1 MNAPIDVT
9 DIQIE
14 TERLILR
21 PWRQSDLEDFFEYAS
36 VDGVGQM
43 AGWQPHESLEKSQQI
58 LDLFISGKETFALE
72 LRENGKV
79 IGSLGLEESDRT
91 PADIENLQGREI
103 GYVLS
108 KDYWGKEL
116 MSEAVKA
123 VTAYCFDTL
132 HFDFL
137 LCGHYTW
144 NRQSQRVIEKCGFT
158 FRQELPHETRMGT
171 VETVRMY
178 IRYSDAL
185 ITGPFSAA
193 TVHIKT
199 QRLILRPI
207 EESDAQ
213 DLYEILSDPETADQ
227 SGAKRQE
234 SLDDARELLSRYIQY
249 DCVLAVVLKQNDK
262 MVGICTLQARLW
274 EKYPIAPVLVGRELG
289 CELNRSDW
297 GRGLMP
303 EAIQAVRKYCF
314 DTLGYDFISAGHF
327 LRNTRSCHMLQKCGF
342 QFLFEDDFSMHS
354 GRQERIRTYISY
366 NPQKEGR
373 HV

>member
-9 DIQIE
+9 DIRIE

-58 LDLFISGKETFALE
+58 LNHFISEKKTFALE
-72 LRENGKV
+72 LKENSKV
-79 IGSLGLEESDRT
+79 IGSLGLEECDRT
-91 PADIENLQGREI
+91 PAGIENLQGREI

-108 KDYWGKEL
+108 KDYWGRGL
-116 MSEAVKA
+116 MPEAVKA

-144 NRQSQRVIEKCGFT
+144 NHQSQRVIKKCGFV
-158 FRQELPHETRMGT
+158 FLQELTHETRMGT
-171 VETVRMY
+171 VENVRLY

-193 TVHIKT
+193 VTHIET
-199 QRLILRPI
+199 ERLSLRPI
-207 EESDAQ
+207 GEADAQ

-227 SGAKRQE
+227 SGADCLKSMDE
-234 SLDDARELLSRYIQY
+234 AHALLSRYIRY
-249 DCVLAVVLKQNDK
+249 DFFMAVVLKENGK
-262 MVGICTLQARLW
+262 MVGICALQARLW
-274 EKYPIAPVLVGRELG
+274 EKYPIAPTLVGREFG
-289 CELNRSDW
+289 CELNRNYW

-303 EAIQAVRKYCF
+303 EAIQAVREYCF
-314 DTLGYDFISAGHF
+314 DTLGYDFVSAGHF
-327 LRNTRSCHMLQKCGF
+327 LRNTRSSRMLQKCGF
-342 QFLFEDDFSMHS
+342 SFLFEDDFSMHS
-354 GRQERIRTYISY
+354 GREERICTYISY
-366 NPQKEGR
+366 NPQKEGK